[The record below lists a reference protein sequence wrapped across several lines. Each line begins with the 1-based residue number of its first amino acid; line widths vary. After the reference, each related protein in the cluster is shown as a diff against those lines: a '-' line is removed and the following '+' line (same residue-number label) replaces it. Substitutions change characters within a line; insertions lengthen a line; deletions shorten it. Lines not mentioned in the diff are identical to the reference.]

1 METVNTFYSKRVWLN
16 PNNSPSTGNIIAFD
30 DIETIDGKP
39 YISQFFKISD
49 CYHIANIH
57 KAEYDTEEDF
67 LNKMILMRDEINLFI
82 EHLKNKKEN
91 KDE

>member
-30 DIETIDGKP
+30 GIETIDGKP

-57 KAEYDTEEDF
+57 KAEYDTKEDF